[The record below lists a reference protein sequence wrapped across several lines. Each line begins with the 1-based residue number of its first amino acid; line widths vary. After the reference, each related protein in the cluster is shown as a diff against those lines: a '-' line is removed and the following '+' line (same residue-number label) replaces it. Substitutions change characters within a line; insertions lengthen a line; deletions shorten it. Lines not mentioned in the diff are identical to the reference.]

1 LRDGIPAAVVVVAAP
16 AVVPA
21 ATDGKGMPLLQAT
34 NNQCRHLA
42 MKMAADR
49 VGNMLFWLAQHHLVQ
64 SAWGAAVSEAAGVKA
79 AVSTSHAQPP
89 GIAVLL
95 KNKGSL
101 KLPLFASCAVHLI
114 FLGLLFMMKLVMPT
128 TASDVLHSD
137 PGFHPDLVDVRPAS
151 T

>member
-1 LRDGIPAAVVVVAAP
+1 
-16 AVVPA
+16 
-21 ATDGKGMPLLQAT
+21 MQLLQAT
-34 NNQCRHLA
+34 NNQCRHVA
-42 MKMAADR
+42 MKMAAHR
-49 VGNMLFWLAQHHLVQ
+49 IGSMLFWLAQHHLVQ
-64 SAWGAAVSEAAGVKA
+64 SAWFAAVSEAGVEA

-89 GIAVLL
+89 EIAVLL
-95 KNKGSL
+95 KNRGSL

-114 FLGLLFMMKLVMPT
+114 FLGLLFLMKLVMPT